1 MSGYLHRHSVWDA
14 IIKGWVSHLDR
25 NIFELHL
32 FHLGEKSDEETQA
45 AKLLAASF
53 TQGKFGITQW
63 ANAIQ
68 DKGLD
73 CLIYPE
79 IGMDRLTCQLASL
92 RIAKVQIAA
101 WGHPETSGLPSI
113 DYYLSAERFED
124 PLSQNY
130 YSEQLISLPN
140 LGCHYQPYPAESV
153 TPDLASLGIH
163 ADRPILLCPGTP
175 YKYNPENDWV
185 LVEIARQLPNAQFVF
200 FKFPDSPMEV
210 LKTRLSKQFS
220 DANLHF
226 DHQVVFI
233 PLLSASQFHGLMKL
247 ANVFLATLGFSGF
260 NTAIQAVE
268 CGLPIVTEKG
278 QFMRG
283 QLA

>member
-210 LKTRLSKQFS
+210 LK
-220 DANLHF
+220 N
-226 DHQVVFI
+226 
-233 PLLSASQFHGLMKL
+233 
-247 ANVFLATLGFSGF
+247 TL
-260 NTAIQAVE
+260 IQAVFR
-268 CGLPIVTEKG
+268 CKSP
-278 QFMRG
+278 F
-283 QLA
+283 